1 MDFLSFSRSHGC
13 DARVGAGIRN
23 RLTVGDIGARAPI
36 ALSLL
41 TAFVYIPNREWT
53 PLPKGL
59 SELGVP
65 SNSYPEAAGGAG
77 NETNGRT
84 VGETCIVVA
93 TQEIDGGDRSF
104 HYLRASAAIAKD
116 ATGLPLRLM
125 PRFPNPVWRRRFAK
139 PLHP

>member
-77 NETNGRT
+77 TETNGRT

-104 HYLRASAAIAKD
+104 HYLRASA
-116 ATGLPLRLM
+116 
-125 PRFPNPVWRRRFAK
+125 
-139 PLHP
+139 